1 MNVKDALLIKG
12 FNRARKLTEKH
23 AKTFFFASH
32 LLPKEERDASYAIY
46 AVCRLSDDA
55 VDVHGISDL
64 SKLQDKINLAY
75 SIAIITDPILRA
87 FQHTVK
93 TYDIPKCYFDELIEG
108 FKMDVTKRNY
118 ADFNELYIYCY
129 RVAGIVG
136 LMMNK
141 LLGGVVSGEEPAV
154 ELGVAMQ
161 LTNILRDIK
170 EDIKRGRV
178 YLPQDEMD
186 KFGVDED
193 MLARG
198 VTNDRFKA
206 LMRYQM
212 ERAKERY
219 KKSLIGIPSLKSRR
233 SRIVVLLMKEM
244 YEAILFAVEKRGFD
258 VFSKR
263 AYTTSFQKLWI
274 LIRVLVS
281 RKYLS
286 SYVPQPQ

>member
-1 MNVKDALLIKG
+1 MNDVLLEKG
-12 FNRARKLTEKH
+12 FRTAGKLTEKH

-32 LLPKEERDASYAIY
+32 ILPKEERQASYAMY
-46 AVCRLSDDA
+46 AICRLSDDA
-55 VDVHGISDL
+55 VDVNGLSDI
-64 SKLQDKINLAY
+64 SKLQNNINLAY
-75 SIAIITDPILRA
+75 SSAQVADPILYA
-87 FQHTVK
+87 FQHTIK
-93 TYDIPKCYFDELIEG
+93 KYEMPKCYFDELIEG
-108 FKMDVTKRNY
+108 LKMDTEKRTY
-118 ADFNELYIYCY
+118 ADFSELYIYCY
-129 RVAGIVG
+129 RVAGVIG

-141 LLGGVVSGEEPAV
+141 LLGGGEKGEEPAI

-170 EDIKRGRV
+170 EDFSRGRI

-212 ERAKERY
+212 ERAKEHY
-219 KKSLIGIPSLKSRR
+219 KKALTGVPLLKGRR
-233 SRIVVLLMKEM
+233 NRIVVLLMKEM
-244 YEAILFAVEKRGFD
+244 YEAILYVIEKRGFN

-263 AYTTSFQKLWI
+263 AYTTSFQKLGI
-274 LIRVLVS
+274 LIKVLFL
-281 RKYLS
+281 RKH
-286 SYVPQPQ
+286 SYSL